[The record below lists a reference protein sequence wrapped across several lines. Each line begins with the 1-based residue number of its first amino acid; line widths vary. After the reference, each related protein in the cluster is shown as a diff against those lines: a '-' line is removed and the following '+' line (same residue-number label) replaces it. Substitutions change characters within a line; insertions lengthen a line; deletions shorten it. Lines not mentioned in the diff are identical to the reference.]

1 MAEDTAFSFLS
12 PLLLLHAFTA
22 ELTNNALDEWKRWQ
36 WELVRLY
43 NCSNATQGNL
53 ERINSLSTDRITS
66 LVKRHAACPKA
77 EASLLPTES
86 AKQNP
91 LDDGNCLPQSC

>member
-1 MAEDTAFSFLS
+1 MHWMSGKGGNGNWS
-12 PLLLLHAFTA
+12 VFTIA
-22 ELTNNALDEWKRWQ
+22 PMQRKEIWNA
-36 WELVRLY
+36 
-43 NCSNATQGNL
+43 S
-53 ERINSLSTDRITS
+53 ISLSTDRITS